1 MHGVLLLPKVLLYA
15 VLLWSLVT
23 IATPSIA
30 RMRIGATDAA
40 GVMGIMLWRLLLGL
54 LEGVTYPTMY
64 VTVMRSKRSCSQSIT
79 LCKHSLLGNVFFD
92 ERNSE
97 YSHTVHCNF
106 FLQRIYRYAA
116 FGSTIPSDERSRTIA
131 VVNMGNGTRLIASRI
146 SSILFYSINS
156 SSFFAF

>member
-30 RMRIGATDAA
+30 RTRIGATDAA

-64 VTVMRSKRSCSQSIT
+64 VTVMDIAKQ
-79 LCKHSLLGNVFFD
+79 V
-92 ERNSE
+92 
-97 YSHTVHCNF
+97 
-106 FLQRIYRYAA
+106 FLQPEYYAVQA
-116 FGSTIPSDERSRTIA
+116 
-131 VVNMGNGTRLIASRI
+131 
-146 SSILFYSINS
+146 
-156 SSFFAF
+156 